1 MSKISEDVLSDYR
14 DCFSLFDKTGDN
26 KIAYYEVGE
35 CLRASG
41 LNPTN
46 ADVAKVLNH
55 PSQDEMNSKLV
66 SFEEFIPM
74 LSQVQRQAVK
84 TSTSAMAD
92 GLKVFDNE
100 GNGTVSAYE
109 LRHVLTSLGEKLSE
123 EEVEQLFVGQEDQNG
138 CINYE
143 SFVSLV
149 MDN

>member
-14 DCFSLFDKTGDN
+14 DCFSLFDKTGEN
-26 KIAYYEVGE
+26 KIAFYEVGE
-35 CLRASG
+35 CLRAIG

-46 ADVAKVLNH
+46 AEVLKVLNH

-74 LSQVQRQAVK
+74 LSQVQRHAVK
-84 TSTSAMAD
+84 TSISAMAD

-100 GNGTVSAYE
+100 GNGTVSAHE
-109 LRHVLTSLGEKLSE
+109 LRHVLTTLGEKLTE

-143 SFVSLV
+143 NLLGLV
-149 MDN
+149 MDG

>member
-1 MSKISEDVLSDYR
+1 MTKISDEVLSDYR
-14 DCFSLFDKTGDN
+14 DCFSLFDKTGEN
-26 KIAYYEVGE
+26 KIAFYEVGE
-35 CLRASG
+35 CLRAIG

-46 ADVAKVLNH
+46 SEVQKVLNH
-55 PSQDEMNSKLV
+55 PSKDEMNNKLV

-84 TSTSAMAD
+84 NSTSSMAD

-109 LRHVLTSLGEKLSE
+109 LRHVLTTLGEKLSE

-143 SFVSLV
+143 NFVSLV
-149 MDN
+149 MDG

>member
-14 DCFSLFDKTGDN
+14 DCFSLFDKTGEN

-35 CLRASG
+35 CLRAIG

-46 ADVAKVLNH
+46 AEVSKVLNH
-55 PSQDEMNSKLV
+55 PSQDEINSKLV

-74 LSQVQRQAVK
+74 LSQVQRQGVK
-84 TSTSAMAD
+84 TSTEAMVD
-92 GLKVFDNE
+92 GLKVFDSE

-143 SFVSLV
+143 DFVSLV
-149 MDN
+149 MNN